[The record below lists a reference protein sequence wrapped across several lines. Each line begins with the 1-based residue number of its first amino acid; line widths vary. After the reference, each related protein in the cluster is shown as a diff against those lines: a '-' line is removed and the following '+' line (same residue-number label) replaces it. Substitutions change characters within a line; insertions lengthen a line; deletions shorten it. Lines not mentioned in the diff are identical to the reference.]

1 MKKYFILAA
10 VALTMA
16 ACSNSNDEGGKVN
29 APSSESI
36 RLKTMVAGANIGG
49 TRADGTDIQTANI
62 ENGQS
67 VWAEFSTTA
76 TTYDVWTGTTT
87 SDTYTADGSGNLS
100 GGSVKWPKTTA
111 GTETV
116 AITAWAPATAAPA
129 SWTVANTWSVKT
141 DQTAKADYLASDL
154 LYGTSASFTHD
165 DIANPILVT
174 FEHKLAKINVKIAGG
189 TDTGGNALAASD
201 LANAK
206 IVFAEGSE
214 AAPTTPYLITDATI
228 AGSTVTKGTT
238 TGAITVTTAYNTSE
252 NASAVII
259 PQTVE
264 ATSTAKKILF
274 SVTLASDLTKTYLY
288 KIGANKEFKAGYEY
302 TYNITIRGDQNLI
315 ILTEQI
321 TKWTDGGSEAII
333 AG

>member
-67 VWAEFSTTA
+67 VFATFTA
-76 TTYDVWTGTTT
+76 TGVTPTDASWTGTTAT
-87 SDTYTADGSGNLS
+87 ETYTADGSGNLS
-100 GGSVKWPKTTA
+100 GGSVKWPDGNT
-111 GTETV
+111 GTGTV
-116 AITAWAPATAAPA
+116 SITAWAPWAPATPAAP
-129 SWTVANTWSVKT
+129 TTWSVAT
-141 DQTAKADYLASDL
+141 DQTALADYLASDL
-154 LYGTSASFTHD
+154 LYGTSASFTHA

-189 TDTGGNALAASD
+189 TDTGGNALAATD

-206 IVFAEGSE
+206 IVFAEGTK
-214 AAPTTPYLITDATI
+214 ADPTATYLVTNATI
-228 AGSTVTKGTT
+228 TGSTVTKGTT
-238 TGAITVTTAYNTSE
+238 TGAITVTTAYNATE

-264 ATSTAKKILF
+264 ATSTAKKVLF
-274 SVTLASDLTKTYLY
+274 SVTLAGNLTKTYQY
-288 KIGANKEFKAGYEY
+288 EIAANKEFKAGYEY

>member
-67 VWAEFSTTA
+67 VFATFTCSTTA
-76 TTYDVWTGTTT
+76 TETSWGSTTT
-87 SDTYTADGSGNLS
+87 KTATYTADGSGNLS
-100 GGSVKWPKTTA
+100 GTSVKWPIASATA
-111 GTETV
+111 ANTETV
-116 AITAWAPATAAPA
+116 SIKAWAPATATLT
-129 SWTVANTWSVKT
+129 STTWSVAA
-141 DQTAKADYLASDL
+141 DQTALADYLASDL
-154 LYGTSASFTHD
+154 LYGTSASFTYA

-174 FEHKLAKINVKIAGG
+174 FEHKLAKINVEITSG
-189 TDTGGNALAASD
+189 TDTDGNPVTLGNS
-201 LANAK
+201 K
-206 IVFAEGSE
+206 IVFGGANLLQQASIS
-214 AAPTTPYLITDATI
+214 ASDVVTANTT
-228 AGSTVTKGTT
+228 GT
-238 TGAITVTTAYNTSE
+238 TGAITVTSAYNETDK
-252 NASAVII
+252 ASAII
-259 PQTVE
+259 VPQTIS
-264 ATSTAKKILF
+264 ATALAPVNLF
-274 SVTLASDLTKTYLY
+274 SVTLADNSRTYTY
-288 KIGANKEFKAGYEY
+288 SISADKEYKAGYEY
-302 TYNITIRGDQNLI
+302 TYRITLRGAANLI

-333 AG
+333 AD